1 LPAGNR
7 FGCRAPYRIADVN
20 NTVTRNGVGMEQ
32 FSCGVFE
39 SRGNNTIRGNT
50 TETAGTIT
58 TFGPM

>member
-1 LPAGNR
+1 
-7 FGCRAPYRIADVN
+7 
-20 NTVTRNGVGMEQ
+20 MEQ